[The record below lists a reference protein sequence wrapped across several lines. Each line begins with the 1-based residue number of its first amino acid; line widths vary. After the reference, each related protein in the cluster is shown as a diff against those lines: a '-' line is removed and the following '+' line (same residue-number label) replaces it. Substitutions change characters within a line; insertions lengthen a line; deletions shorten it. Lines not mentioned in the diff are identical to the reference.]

1 MSPKHQRVLTDLCL
15 QVLHEAVGRPGH
27 TEGQMAA
34 VRLALRCLMPSC
46 PDRALLTRYW
56 TALTAE
62 VDIGRDHGLS
72 LAFEAVRIAV
82 GPQRP

>member
-15 QVLHEAVGRPGH
+15 QVLHEAVGLPGH

-46 PDRALLTRYW
+46 PDTSLLTRYW

-72 LAFEAVRIAV
+72 SALEALTIAV
-82 GPQRP
+82 SPQRP